1 MQIDD
6 AFVEVASNVTDTN
19 YTQSVNTTGDYY
31 QFRVTA
37 INSVGNSDYSSDFS
51 IIAATKPED
60 APNDCVRDESLTN

>member
-1 MQIDD
+1 MT
-6 AFVEVASNVTDTN
+6 ETN

-51 IIAATKPED
+51 IIAATTPED
-60 APNDCVRDESLTN
+60 APNDCVRDES